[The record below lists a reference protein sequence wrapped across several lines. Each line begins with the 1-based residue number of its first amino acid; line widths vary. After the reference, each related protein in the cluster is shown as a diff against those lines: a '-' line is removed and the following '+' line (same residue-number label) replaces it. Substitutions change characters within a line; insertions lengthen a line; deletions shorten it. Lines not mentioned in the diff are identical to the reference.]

1 MTGREE
7 SAAAEEFVAGFE
19 HRRGGRVLH
28 GVRVLGAFVA
38 SLFQGLVPPPAVHD
52 VVVRRRD
59 DGTEVARIPVENPD
73 LPGDTLRF
81 VHEDLASRSAE
92 RFVAEWSPRS

>member
-1 MTGREE
+1 MAGTT
-7 SAAAEEFVAGFE
+7 AADELVAGFE
-19 HRRGGRVLH
+19 RRRGGRVLH
-28 GVRVLGAFVA
+28 GVRILGAFVS

-59 DGTEVARIPVENPD
+59 DDAEVARVPVENPD

-81 VHEDLASRSAE
+81 VEEELASRSTE
-92 RFVAEWSPRS
+92 QFVTEWSPRS

>member
-1 MTGREE
+1 MTGLEGPT
-7 SAAAEEFVAGFE
+7 AADVLAAGFE
-19 HRRGGRVLH
+19 RRGGGQLLH

-38 SLFQGLVPPPAVHD
+38 SLFQGLVPLPGVHD

-81 VHEDLASRSAE
+81 VQEELAARGPE
-92 RFVAEWSPRS
+92 EFLAEWNART

>member
-1 MTGREE
+1 MTGTDG
-7 SAAAEEFVAGFE
+7 SAADVFVAGFE
-19 HRRGGRVLH
+19 RRRGGPVLH
-28 GVRVLGAFVA
+28 GVRILGAFVS

-59 DGTEVARIPVENPD
+59 DGAEVARIPVENPD

-81 VHEDLASRSAE
+81 VQADLSSRGPDE
-92 RFVAEWSPRS
+92 FVAEWSPRS

>member
-1 MTGREE
+1 MTDPDGD
-7 SAAAEEFVAGFE
+7 AAADVFVADFE
-19 HRRGGRVLH
+19 PRRGGRVLH
-28 GVRVLGAFVA
+28 GVRIDGAFVS

-59 DGTEVARIPVENPD
+59 DGVEVARIPVENPD

-81 VHEDLASRSAE
+81 VRTELASRAPE
-92 RFVAEWSPRS
+92 EFVTEWSARP